1 MHLPA
6 VDANAAWDDSLNFGG
21 DRPAAVLLARIMET
35 WVGITIAS
43 AFLQNMRSVFQK
55 HLKGRMGT
63 TGATFVRFGFGV
75 PFACLY
81 LAILH
86 FGLARPL
93 PGPNLAFVFW
103 AILGGLA
110 QIGATFLLV
119 HLFSLRNFAVGTAYS
134 RTEPAQ
140 AAILAFLFLGERLSP
155 SGVFAILISMSGVM
169 LISVA
174 RTDVTLRSVLAST
187 FSRTA
192 RIGLLSGLF
201 FGLSSVSY
209 STASGALAPS
219 LPHPDAMMQAAY
231 TLVFVIVLQ
240 TAAMLAWLVI
250 REPEELRRAARAWKI
265 ATATGFVGATA
276 SFGWFTAMTLQHPA
290 VVRAL
295 AQVELLFTFAS
306 TAFIFRERLNRME
319 IAGCMLIVLGILI
332 LFLK

>member
-1 MHLPA
+1 
-6 VDANAAWDDSLNFGG
+6 
-21 DRPAAVLLARIMET
+21 MET

-43 AFLQNMRSVFQK
+43 AFLQNLRSVFQK
-55 HLKGRMGT
+55 HLKGQMGT

-81 LAILH
+81 LAVLH
-86 FGLARPL
+86 FGLHRPF
-93 PGPNLAFVFW
+93 PSPNLVFLVW
-103 AILGGLA
+103 AVIGGLS

-119 HLFSLRNFAVGTAYS
+119 YMFSFRNFAVGTAYS

-140 AAILAFLFLGERLSP
+140 AAILAFLFLGDRLSFG
-155 SGVFAILISMSGVM
+155 GVVAIFISMSGVM

-174 RTDVTLRSVLAST
+174 RTDVTLRAMLEST

-192 RIGLLSGLF
+192 RIGLLSGLL

-209 STASGALAPS
+209 STASGSLASS
-219 LPHPDAMMQAAY
+219 LPAPDAMMQAAF

-240 TAAMLAWLVI
+240 TAMMLAWLLI
-250 REPEELRRAARAWKI
+250 RDPEELRRTARAWKI
-265 ATATGFVGATA
+265 STATGFVGATA

-290 VVRAL
+290 LVRSL
-295 AQVELLFTFAS
+295 AQVEMLFTFAS
-306 TAFIFRERLNRME
+306 TAFIFRERLNRLE
-319 IAGCMLIVLGILI
+319 VAGCALIVVGILI